1 MVLIQAETGSGKSS
15 QIPQMILEEALE
27 NGKGYNINIVVTQP
41 RKLPAIL
48 MAKRV
53 GEEFGDPMVKQVSY
67 CTIRRQLS

>member
-27 NGKGYNINIVVTQP
+27 NGKGYNTNIVVTQP

-53 GEEFGDPMVKQVSY
+53 GEEFGNPMVKQLLLPNS
-67 CTIRRQLS
+67 